1 MYIKVN
7 RSKECGPVISEHT
20 YVIGQ
25 EEYYSLK
32 APLELY
38 QFSLNDSLRPL

>member
-1 MYIKVN
+1 MYIKMN

-25 EEYYSLK
+25 EEYYRVLKLHLNSTNSL
-32 APLELY
+32 
-38 QFSLNDSLRPL
+38 